1 MDGIFIRDRFL
12 RKADILNK
20 VKPEFVFGMRCVIW
34 SEIAM
39 FSCTICEAGYQ
50 AISREIHEKI
60 SGNTEK

>member
-39 FSCTICEAGYQ
+39 RIICEAGYQ
-50 AISREIHEKI
+50 AISCEIHEKI
-60 SGNTEK
+60 SGNVEK